1 MLACQP
7 EGYEAVF
14 FFLIFSYQNSGEI
27 SKEFTKL
34 IAFALEKPKFP
45 NFFV

>member
-14 FFLIFSYQNSGEI
+14 FFLFFYGEI

-34 IAFALEKPKFP
+34 IVFALGKPKFP